1 MAQDQLTNRRPQDEQ
16 LTTWKLLYSIAW
28 DTGFNEFM
36 FLMAEQY
43 SLTLMV
49 EIGGKKAPSPIMR
62 FWRESLQR
70 LSPAQMREG
79 LRLYM
84 KSERGSYKPNPEDIV
99 HNAVDVQVPVNDRPV
114 KRRDPNCTECGGSG
128 FRQVEVKS
136 KTRPG
141 STIKAVADCYCVRI
155 DYAGKTFTSTG
166 KLLRES
172 GDRVIARHP
181 TPARATA
188 ARSGDPGDRVIEGKD
203 ERSDVVLVEDLPLEP
218 ALSEVE
224 GAALGVASESGPI
237 TRSRRSPDHPI
248 SLEPALREA
257 EGAALGGKNQLGLS
271 PGADPAA
278 DNLVKAAV
286 ASAKTMPRT
295 KPLNDAEYNQR
306 RQMLE
311 RQKEKILGKE

>member
-1 MAQDQLTNRRPQDEQ
+1 
-16 LTTWKLLYSIAW
+16 
-28 DTGFNEFM
+28 M

-43 SLTLMV
+43 SREILV
-49 EIGGKKAPSPIMR
+49 EIDGHQEPSPIME

-99 HNAVDVQVPVNDRPV
+99 HNAVDVPVNDKPV
-114 KRRDPNCTECGGSG
+114 KRRDPNCPECGGSG

-136 KTRPG
+136 RTRPG

-166 KLLRES
+166 KLLGERS
-172 GDRVIARHP
+172 GDRVIA
-181 TPARATA
+181 
-188 ARSGDPGDRVIEGKD
+188 GDRVIEGKD
-203 ERSDVVLVEDLPLEP
+203 STRGRDSVSPKRERSECAACDVVEERPL
-218 ALSEVE
+218 
-224 GAALGVASESGPI
+224 
-237 TRSRRSPDHPI
+237 R
-248 SLEPALREA
+248 
-257 EGAALGGKNQLGLS
+257 AALGGNNQLDFS
-271 PGADPAA
+271 PGADYVV
-278 DNLVKAAV
+278 DNVVKPAV
-286 ASAKTMPRT
+286 AGANTMPRT

-311 RQKEKILGKE
+311 RQKEKILAKK